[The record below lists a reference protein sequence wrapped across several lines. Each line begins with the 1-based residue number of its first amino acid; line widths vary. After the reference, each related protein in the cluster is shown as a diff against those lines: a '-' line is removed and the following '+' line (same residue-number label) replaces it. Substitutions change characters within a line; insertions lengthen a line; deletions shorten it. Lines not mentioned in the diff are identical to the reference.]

1 MENRINQVI
10 TTTDGEQFVILHQAI
25 YDGNN
30 YYVCCDLGADEAL
43 TDNYSLVKEVKE
55 NDKIYVDLVEDE
67 GLAKFI
73 LKHLNIIDGE

>member
-1 MENRINQVI
+1 MENRINQII
-10 TTTDGEQFVILHQAI
+10 TVESGKQYVILHQAI

-30 YYVCCDLGADEAL
+30 YYVCCNVGADETL
-43 TDNYSLVKEVKE
+43 TDNYRLVKEVKQ
-55 NDKIYVDLVEDE
+55 NDEVYVELVEDE